1 MRACAPGLYKRTSFN
16 CRALVLGEAKEI
28 SMPKTQ
34 PENSTTVTPYFI
46 LKDAAKA
53 LDFYRYVL
61 NAKEEFRLDTPDGK
75 VMHASMRIGD
85 SEIMMTE
92 QCAMSGEV
100 TRAST
105 YVFIDDPDA
114 ALERAREKGASIL
127 MEPADMFYGHRT
139 ASFKDPYGQ
148 DWTVAKVVEEVSEE
162 EMKRRGKEMFQKA
175 A

>member
-1 MRACAPGLYKRTSFN
+1 
-16 CRALVLGEAKEI
+16 
-28 SMPKTQ
+28 MPQAQ
-34 PENSTTVTPYFI
+34 PETSNTVTPYFI
-46 LKDAAKA
+46 LKNADQAI
-53 LDFYRYVL
+53 DFYKYVL
-61 NAKEEFRLDTPDGK
+61 NAKEEFRMDTPDGK

-92 QCAMSGEV
+92 QCAPMSGEI
-100 TRAST
+100 TRSST

-114 ALERAREKGASIL
+114 ALERAREKGASVV

-148 DWTVAKVVEEVSEE
+148 DWTVAKVVEEVSED
-162 EMKRRGKEMFQKA
+162 EMKRRGREMFSKA